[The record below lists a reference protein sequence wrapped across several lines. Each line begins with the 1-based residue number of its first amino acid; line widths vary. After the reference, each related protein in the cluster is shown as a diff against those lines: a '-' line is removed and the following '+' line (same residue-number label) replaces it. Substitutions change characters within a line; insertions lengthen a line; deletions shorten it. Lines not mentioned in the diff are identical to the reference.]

1 MMNYCLLIPHY
12 NHLDLFKQLAP
23 KLKKLGLPCVIVD
36 DGSDPETLH
45 ALEQLVAEGDNC
57 HLFAHRY
64 NRGKGAA
71 VITAFYHAR
80 HLGFT
85 HGIQIDADGQH
96 NLDDIEQFITYS
108 KAHPRTIISGKPF
121 FEDNAPKIRV
131 YGRRVTDFWV
141 ALETL
146 SLRIKDSLCGFRVYP
161 LASVEKVI
169 DAYHIGPRMNFDTD
183 ILVKAVWA
191 DIPLHFIPT
200 KVIYHENSVSHFH
213 YLRDNALLIQLHCKL
228 LTGMLIRLPWLL
240 YRRITELFCRK
251 QKTH

>member
-1 MMNYCLLIPHY
+1 MTNYCLLIPHY
-12 NHLDLFKQLAP
+12 NHLELFKELIPRLRA
-23 KLKKLGLPCVIVD
+23 LGLPCVIVD
-36 DGSDPETLH
+36 DGSDRKVFEE
-45 ALEQLVAEGDNC
+45 LEQIVSQCADI
-57 HLFAHRY
+57 HLFAHNH

-71 VITAFYHAR
+71 VITGFYHAR
-80 HLGFT
+80 NLGFT

-96 NLDDIEQFITYS
+96 NLDDIDSFITFS
-108 KAHPRTIISGKPF
+108 KANPQTIISGKPY
-121 FEDNAPKIRV
+121 FEENAPKIRV

-161 LASVEKVI
+161 LDAVEKII

-191 DIPLHFIPT
+191 DIDLHFIPT

-228 LTGMLIRLPWLL
+228 LAGMLIRLPWLL
-240 YRRITELFCRK
+240 YKRVLELMGK
-251 QKTH
+251 Q